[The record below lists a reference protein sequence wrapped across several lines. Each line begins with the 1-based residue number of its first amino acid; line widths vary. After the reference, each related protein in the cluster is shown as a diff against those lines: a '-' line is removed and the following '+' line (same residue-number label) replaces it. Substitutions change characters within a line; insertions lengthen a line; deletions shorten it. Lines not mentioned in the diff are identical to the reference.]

1 MKIYATEYISLHRI
15 TKEPVLMEGPCI
27 EAESQAEAQQWADI
41 HFEGHLTVIGEINKN
56 LTLLA
61 NMEDLWFS
69 DN

>member
-1 MKIYATEYISLHRI
+1 MKIYATEFIGLHRI
-15 TKEPVLMEGPCI
+15 TKEPVLMSGPYI
-27 EAESQAEAQQWADI
+27 EAESQQEAQDYADK
-41 HFEGHLTVIGEINKN
+41 HFGHLKVIGELNKN